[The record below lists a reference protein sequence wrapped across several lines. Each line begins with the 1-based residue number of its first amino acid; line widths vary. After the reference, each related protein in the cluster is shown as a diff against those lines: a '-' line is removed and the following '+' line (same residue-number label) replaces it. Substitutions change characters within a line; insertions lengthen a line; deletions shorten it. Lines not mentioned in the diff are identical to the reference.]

1 MKLFACNERAR
12 AIVLARQCLFIEAL
26 ASHWH
31 HSHHPADARRGMDGE
46 HRLIAIPQ
54 NKTDQRDTSNRFICT
69 ERPDV
74 STLSLILYITTM
86 FGPWTAF
93 GYAIYYVWCLTLS
106 LQLCER
112 ASLMWRLGCHTF
124 AHLFT
129 ISTCG
134 MGLLGWIPRERPG
147 RKPGEEIMIHTNCMK
162 NFHVLKWMINLTNG
176 FSSQF

>member
-46 HRLIAIPQ
+46 HRLIASSWRFRRIKQ
-54 NKTDQRDTSNRFICT
+54 TNETLRIFSFAQSDQ
-69 ERPDV
+69 
-74 STLSLILYITTM
+74 TLSLILYITTM
-86 FGPWTAF
+86 FGSWTAF
-93 GYAIYYVWCLTLS
+93 YVWCLTLS
-106 LQLCER
+106 LQLCKR

-134 MGLLGWIPRERPG
+134 MGLLGWIPRERAG
-147 RKPGEEIMIHTNCMK
+147 RRPGEEIMIHTNCMR
-162 NFHVLKWMINLTNG
+162 NVHVLKWMINLTNG